1 MMTWERLRQPTGI
14 ASDPAGSCS
23 QAARD
28 PGLDG
33 RTRKPRLS
41 TNPCKPAST
50 RHSRTGRTPDRK
62 EKKEAAPLRTK
73 PRKRAAKRRKN
84 ARGVLVWSRVAAGQA
99 PRRKRRH
106 PPRKTHWTNTS
117 ARRRADRS
125 HPSRAGR
132 TG

>member
-50 RHSRTGRTPDRK
+50 RHSRTGRR
-62 EKKEAAPLRTK
+62 
-73 PRKRAAKRRKN
+73 PRPATGRASDP
-84 ARGVLVWSRVAAGQA
+84 ARIMLA
-99 PRRKRRH
+99 
-106 PPRKTHWTNTS
+106 
-117 ARRRADRS
+117 
-125 HPSRAGR
+125 SRA
-132 TG
+132 